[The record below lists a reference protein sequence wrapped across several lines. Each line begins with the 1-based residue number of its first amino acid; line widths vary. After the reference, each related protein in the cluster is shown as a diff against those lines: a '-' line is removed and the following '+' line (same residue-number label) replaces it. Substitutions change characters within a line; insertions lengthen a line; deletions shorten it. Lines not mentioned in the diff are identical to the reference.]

1 MIQPTVFNNIISGR
15 HETSHLKKKRNDWRT
30 LLPCLLFPA
39 ALILLFILLIVLS
52 IPEGCIF
59 GSHTDWLSQHAALAE
74 TIRDACLEQ
83 KTLLPSWLDLGGGA
97 NGFQFSYY
105 GFLRP
110 DILIGCLLPQV
121 PMVKILIGY
130 MLAVYLASVLLVW
143 HWLRC
148 ENIRPV
154 TAFAGSVLFMT
165 AGCMFHMHRQVMFVN
180 YMPFLILAFL
190 CIRKRKFRWLPICLT
205 LIFLSSF
212 YYSGAALAAV
222 GWYWYRTEGKEYFRK
237 YFLRGYVPAAL
248 LSVAMAG
255 ALLIPTGLILL
266 EHRRGGS
273 GVNLAELFAPNP
285 VLNNIL
291 FNEYGMGLTLV
302 CLYAILAGLAR
313 RKFRIDSILFLLLG
327 MFGIFSYILNGAL
340 YSRPKI
346 LIPFMPLVILHCV
359 RFLQDAA
366 AGASDEGVSLSERRK
381 HRAFPTWPFLIMIPV
396 SLLWVSQVQ
405 FPWIMTELILLL
417 LACLV
422 MKFYYGR
429 PQPLQGRA
437 PLLAGTLCSLLIL
450 IAPTGMYLTTA
461 GTEDWV
467 RRAEVSDDSSGIA
480 GDEAAEKELSG
491 GNGGQDLRQIYRA
504 GSLLEPLADCN
515 KLSPEGPSRSTMYS
529 SVTNYVYSDF
539 YYDTLMTPI
548 RINNRVAIL
557 PSLNPFMLDL
567 MGVRYLETDVAHIPA
582 GYTAVRQSGDKVL
595 AENTQVLPIAYFTD
609 DLFPESE
616 YNRLD
621 PYEKLDILTRY
632 TVTNM
637 KSTAEGTD
645 GKAENFMED
654 FLPELSLEPG
664 ETITDG
670 MKIEKASGG
679 YEISAEKEC
688 TLKLAV
694 SNAPA
699 DKILL
704 LQFHVENLS
713 RKAVVIDINDIRNK
727 LSGPSAPYPNGN
739 ECFHYQF
746 CPTPG
751 EGVESLEITFSKGH
765 YILRDIRWLA
775 YDVSHFSDKS
785 VTPLIPVSE
794 ESLPE
799 GNDGAGSGG
808 MPADS
813 GRVSKDSGHVSEGSH
828 LVLAGTVTADSDG
841 LFATSIPLQN
851 GLEILVDGKAGE
863 IMKVNEAFAGTWLKE
878 GTHFIEI
885 RFSPP
890 GKTAGILISLLALAG
905 YAGFLIWDIRI
916 RKVQKMENPA

>member
-1 MIQPTVFNNIISGR
+1 MMIKTTVFKNIISGGA
-15 HETSHLKKKRNDWRT
+15 ESSNLKRKKRNDWRT
-30 LLPCLLFPA
+30 ILPSLLFPA
-39 ALILLFILLIVLS
+39 ALILLFILLIALS

-74 TIRDACLEQ
+74 TIRDACLDQ

-110 DILIGCLLPQV
+110 DILIGCLLPQI
-121 PMVKILIGY
+121 PMVKILLVY
-130 MLAVYLASVLLVW
+130 MLAVYLSSVLLVW
-143 HWLRC
+143 HWLRS
-148 ENIRPV
+148 EGILPV
-154 TAFAGSVLFMT
+154 SAFAGSVLFMT

-190 CIRKRKFRWLPICLT
+190 CIRKRKFRWLPLCLT

-212 YYSGAALAAV
+212 YYSGAALASV
-222 GWYWYRTEGKEYFRK
+222 GWYWYRTEGKAFFRK

-255 ALLIPTGLILL
+255 ALLIPTGLVLL
-266 EHRRGGS
+266 EHRRSGS

-302 CLYAILAGLAR
+302 CLYAILAGLTR
-313 RKFRIDSILFLLLG
+313 RKFRKDSILFLLLG
-327 MFGIFSYILNGAL
+327 MFGIFSYVLNGTL

-346 LIPFMPLVILHCV
+346 LIPFTPLVILHCV
-359 RFLQDAA
+359 RFLQEGSMAGTGIQDEIS
-366 AGASDEGVSLSERRK
+366 AGAGMEKGPLAGAAMEVGTSADSDVR
-381 HRAFPTWPFLIMIPV
+381 FPTWPFLFMIPV

-405 FPWIMTELILLL
+405 FPWIMAELILLL

-422 MKFYYGR
+422 MKFYCRR
-429 PQPLQGRA
+429 PKARQRWT
-437 PLLAGTLCSLLIL
+437 PLLAGTLCVFLIL
-450 IAPTGMYLTTA
+450 IAPAGIYLTTA

-467 RRAEVSDDSSGIA
+467 RRAEVSVSDDSSGVA
-480 GDEAAEKELSG
+480 GDEAAKKELSG
-491 GNGGQDLRQIYRA
+491 ENGGNDLRQIYRS

-515 KLSPEGPSRSTMYS
+515 KLSAEGPSRSTMYS

-557 PSLNPFMLDL
+557 TSLNPFMLYL
-567 MGVRYLETDVAHIPA
+567 MGVRYLETNADHIPA
-582 GYTAVRQSGDKVL
+582 GYTAVRQSGDSVL
-595 AENTQVLPIAYFTD
+595 AENTQVLPVAYFTN
-609 DLFPESE
+609 DLFPEAE

-637 KSTAEGTD
+637 TNTDEGTD
-645 GKAENFMED
+645 SKSESFMED
-654 FLPELSLEPG
+654 ILPELALAHG
-664 ETITDG
+664 EALPDG
-670 MKIEKASGG
+670 LKIEKASGG
-679 YEISAEKEC
+679 YEISAERDC
-688 TLKLAV
+688 TLKLTV
-694 SNAPA
+694 SDPPV
-699 DKILL
+699 DKLLL
-704 LQFHVENLS
+704 LQFQVENLS

-751 EGVESLEITFSKGH
+751 KGVDSLAVTFSKGH
-765 YILRDIRWLA
+765 YILRDVKWLA
-775 YDVSHFSDKS
+775 YDVSNFSEKS
-785 VTPLIPVSE
+785 FTPLT
-794 ESLPE
+794 
-799 GNDGAGSGG
+799 
-808 MPADS
+808 
-813 GRVSKDSGHVSEGSH
+813 HVSEGSR

-851 GLEILVDGKAGE
+851 GLEILVDGKPGE
-863 IMKVNEAFAGTWLKE
+863 ITRVNEAFAGTWLKE
-878 GTHFIEI
+878 GTHLIEI

-905 YAGFLIWDIRI
+905 YAGFLIWDARI
-916 RKVQKMENPA
+916 GKVRKAENPS